1 MNWRHIQLIYHR
13 EMRDQLRD
21 RRTLFTIAVLPL
33 LLYPLIGLL
42 MMQVAQFNREYSV
55 RIRVVGIENW
65 PASLPL
71 LDSQRKALLGASSTD
86 LSRLI
91 EFSTEPWPA
100 DASSIEELRLQAS
113 SSIQLDL
120 VDAVLIVKPDFQQ
133 RMQERL
139 GAEQQP
145 NLQQLDGNPP
155 QPGQPASPLKAAS
168 GIDIVAADSLEQPTA
183 SETDP
188 DGLELVA
195 NLARDHS
202 QLAQRRLQQVL
213 DFWLNSWVS
222 GELKSAGIST
232 NLIAPLNIAQTDTSP
247 DSVRRAML
255 WSKVLPFVMLVW
267 ALTGAFYPA
276 IDLCAGEKERGTL
289 ETLLSSPARR
299 NEIVWGKLFTVAT
312 FSISSALLNLF
323 SMHATAG
330 LIVKQLALAGSS
342 QAVDTLGPL
351 PIQALGWLILLL
363 LPMSAFF
370 SALALA
376 VAALARST
384 KEGQYY
390 LMPLLLVTLPLVSL
404 PMIPS
409 LSLNLGTSLVPV
421 SGAIFLVRSLI
432 EGRYT
437 EALMHLPVVVMVTVA
452 CCLLSIRWAI
462 RQFESESVMFR
473 ESDRWNL
480 HIWLHQLWRD
490 RGTTASPAEALL
502 CGLIILV
509 AMFFAQF
516 MAGSSI
522 ADWGSVVSMTVSV
535 QLGLILTPCLLMA
548 IFLTRSLR
556 HSLRLHHVQPS
567 HLVAAICLGVTLH
580 PTYTA
585 LGNAIRH
592 VYSLGD
598 QIQAALAH
606 FSQLIYAQPLW
617 AVVGLLAVLPAI
629 CEELTFRG
637 FIFGGLVKQGGALRA
652 ILITSLF
659 FGFTHTILQQSIAA
673 CIMGLMLG
681 VIAWRTG
688 GVICCICVHVINNV
702 LSIGLA
708 WIPANHYELPPSLSW
723 CLRVEADAWVYQPQ
737 WQTISVGIALVMISL
752 LFRRSPATQRV
763 VQVEAL

>member
-55 RIRVVGIENW
+55 RIRVVGHENW
-65 PASLPL
+65 PQAHPL
-71 LDSQRKALLGASSTD
+71 LDPQRKLSLPASATEPA
-86 LSRLI
+86 RLI
-91 EFSTEPWPA
+91 EFSTEPWPV
-100 DASSIEELRLQAS
+100 DGEDLEGLRRTS
-113 SSIQLDL
+113 SSAVQLDF
-120 VDAVLIVKPDFQQ
+120 VDAVLIVKPEFQAHMQ
-133 RMQERL
+133 RRL
-139 GAEQQP
+139 ASASIKVEAGNAPEVATDLAEGDGVAEQATAP
-145 NLQQLDGNPP
+145 
-155 QPGQPASPLKAAS
+155 KF
-168 GIDIVAADSLEQPTA
+168 ID
-183 SETDP
+183 
-188 DGLELVA
+188 DGLELVV

-202 QLAQRRLQQVL
+202 QLAQSRLQRVL
-213 DFWLNSWVS
+213 DSWQQS
-222 GELKSAGIST
+222 WISKELVLAGISPQ
-232 NLIAPLNIAQTDTSP
+232 LVEPLALSQTDVSP
-247 DSVRRAML
+247 VSVRRAML

-342 QAVDTLGPL
+342 QAADALGPL
-351 PIQALGWLILLL
+351 PIHALGWLVLLL
-363 LPMSAFF
+363 LPMAAFF

-421 SGAIFLVRSLI
+421 SGAVFLVRSLI
-432 EGRYT
+432 EGRYA
-437 EALMHLPVVVMVTVA
+437 EALMHLPVVVMVTIA

-480 HIWLHQLWRD
+480 QSWLHHLWRD
-490 RGTTASPAEALL
+490 RGMTASPAEAIL

-522 ADWGSVVSMTVSV
+522 ADWNAVVRMTVAV
-535 QLGLILTPCLLMA
+535 QIGLILMPCLLMA

-556 HSLRLHHVQPS
+556 HALRIHHVQPS
-567 HLVAAICLGVTLH
+567 HLAAAICLGVTLH

-585 LGNAIRH
+585 LGNAIRY

-617 AVVGLLAVLPAI
+617 AVLLLLAVMPAI

-673 CIMGLMLG
+673 TIMGLMLG
-681 VIAWRTG
+681 LIAWRTG
-688 GVICCICVHVINNV
+688 GVVCCIAVHVINNV

-708 WIPANHYELPPSLSW
+708 WLPANHCELPPSLSW
-723 CLRVEADAWVYQPQ
+723 CLRVENDTWLYQPQ
-737 WQTISVGIALVMISL
+737 WHTISVGIALVMIAI
-752 LFRRSPATQRV
+752 LFNRSPETQRV